1 MITTLKT
8 RLLPYLFILLLG
20 TFASCEKDDVNSG
33 LIELLSFGPTGAMHG
48 DTLHI
53 IGNNLDK
60 VTAIELT
67 GAVVEKAGFVEQTAE
82 KILLVLPPAV
92 EQGYITL
99 KTPTGDIISKT
110 RLNLEVPVTITS
122 IPASARPGDNITIKG
137 EYMNWVTQVWF
148 EKDKMVDSFVSKSLN
163 ELVIKIPMDAQSGTI
178 KLVTGGTEP
187 LEIESE
193 TSINVKLPAIT
204 SLNPNPVEREKNL
217 TINGTDLDLVKG
229 VMFKGKAIADT
240 VFISR
245 SATQLVIKVPKE
257 ADRGK
262 IELIAFSGLKVESAD
277 ELKLVGD
284 LPALDDFAHAI
295 YTDGLQNG
303 FQDWSWA
310 TRDFNSTGKVRQGT
324 NSIKVIYGGG
334 GYEGLTFHNDNGP
347 ATGNFSKLEFSAF
360 GDAGTGGKKIN
371 IIINGN
377 WGAQYQVTLVE
388 GEWRTFSFN
397 LADIGNP
404 NPLKEVIIQS
414 AGWTGN
420 IYVDHVG
427 LR

>member
-8 RLLPYLFILLLG
+8 RLLPFFFILLLG
-20 TFASCEKDDVNSG
+20 TLASCEKDDNNSG
-33 LIELLSFGPTGAMHG
+33 ITELLSFGPTGAMHG
-48 DTLHI
+48 DTLRI
-53 IGNNLDK
+53 IGNNLND
-60 VTAIELT
+60 VTAVEFT
-67 GAVVEKAGFVEQTAE
+67 GAVVEKSGFVEQTSE
-82 KILLVLPPAV
+82 RILIILPPSV
-92 EQGYITL
+92 EQGFITL
-99 KTPTGDIISKT
+99 KTPAGDIVSKT

-163 ELVIKIPMDAQSGTI
+163 ELVVKIPMDAQSGKITLI
-178 KLVTGGTEP
+178 GSGTEP
-187 LEIESE
+187 MEVESE
-193 TSINVKLPAIT
+193 TTLNVMLPAIT

-229 VMFKGKAIADT
+229 VMFKGKPTADT
-240 VFISR
+240 TFESR

-262 IELIAFSGLKVESAD
+262 IELVAFSGVKIESAED
-277 ELKLVGD
+277 LKLVGD
-284 LPALDDFAHAI
+284 LPALDDFPLAI
-295 YTDGLQNG
+295 YTDGLENG

-310 TRDFNSTGKVRQGT
+310 VRDFNSTGKVRQGT
-324 NSIKVIYGGG
+324 KSIKVIYGGG

-347 ATGNFSKLEFSAF
+347 ATGNYSKLEFSVF
-360 GDAGTGGKKIN
+360 GDEGSAGKKLN
-371 IIINGN
+371 LIINGN
-377 WGAQYQVTLVE
+377 WGAQYQFSLVE

-404 NPLKEVIIQS
+404 SQLKEIVIQS
-414 AGWTGN
+414 AGWTG
-420 IYVDHVG
+420 IVYVDHVG